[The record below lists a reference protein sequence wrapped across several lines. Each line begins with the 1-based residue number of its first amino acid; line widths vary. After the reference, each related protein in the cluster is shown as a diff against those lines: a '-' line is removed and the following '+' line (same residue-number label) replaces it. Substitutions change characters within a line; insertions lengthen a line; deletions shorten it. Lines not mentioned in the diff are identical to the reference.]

1 MHQQN
6 HTSSIDLCVV
16 TGFSSPEQWKSIR
29 LLTIFAKWLFE
40 GVNCWSVTSSECVY
54 CQVSAPRNWMVGFVP
69 RRSVSVSAA
78 GGGVSTIWT
87 PRVIETWLILSESL
101 LAIYTLILNGMWE
114 WIRIHALWIMVWL
127 VLVQCA
133 QRCRAY
139 VFTRHIHLEWF
150 VLFIHRKPSPTSV
163 LSIETFWARGQNV
176 FKVNDFSSRQT
187 NLPHHTKLHISSD
200 GFVAFCVR
208 SLNLS

>member
-29 LLTIFAKWLFE
+29 LFE

-54 CQVSAPRNWMVGFVP
+54 CQVSAPRNWMVSFVP

-101 LAIYTLILNGMWE
+101 LAIYTLFLNGMWE
-114 WIRIHALWIMVWL
+114 WIRIHALWIMVW
-127 VLVQCA
+127 C
-133 QRCRAY
+133 
-139 VFTRHIHLEWF
+139 
-150 VLFIHRKPSPTSV
+150 SV
-163 LSIETFWARGQNV
+163 CIE
-176 FKVNDFSSRQT
+176 
-187 NLPHHTKLHISSD
+187 
-200 GFVAFCVR
+200 VACVR
-208 SLNLS
+208 IHKTHSLRVICAFYTQKTLPDFCIIYWNILSKRSKCV